1 MRSRRRRGM
10 TLIETA
16 VAVALLA
23 VIVVSVVSGF
33 SSIAIATKRHQE
45 QTQVDRL
52 VRSQAE
58 YVKSQAYQTK
68 PAAYPVLSQTGYT
81 ISEQILYFDPATVTF
96 STANP
101 DIGLEEIV
109 VTVTGPSGGS
119 ETLDFLKVHP

>member
-33 SSIAIATKRHQE
+33 SAITIATKRHQE

-68 PAAYPVLSQTGYT
+68 PAAYPVLSQSGYT
-81 ISEQILYFDPATVTF
+81 VTQQALYYDPATATF
-96 STANP
+96 SAANGEN
-101 DIGLEEIV
+101 GLQEIV
-109 VTVTGPSGGS
+109 LTVTGPSGGS
-119 ETLDFLKVHP
+119 ETLDLLKVQP

>member
-1 MRSRRRRGM
+1 M
-10 TLIETA
+10 TLIETG
-16 VAVALLA
+16 VAIALLA
-23 VIVVSVVSGF
+23 VMVVSIISGF

-68 PAAYPVLSQTGYT
+68 PAAYSTISQSGYT
-81 ISEQILYFDPATVTF
+81 ISQQVLYFDPATTTF
-96 STANP
+96 STGNAEN
-101 DIGLEEIV
+101 GLQEIV

-119 ETLDFLKVHP
+119 ETLDLLKVQP